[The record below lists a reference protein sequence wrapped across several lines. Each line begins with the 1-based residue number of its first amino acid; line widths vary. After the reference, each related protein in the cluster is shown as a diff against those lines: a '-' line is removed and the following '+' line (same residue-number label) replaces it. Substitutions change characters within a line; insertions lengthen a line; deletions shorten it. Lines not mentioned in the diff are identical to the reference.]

1 MKTEPRP
8 GKAVAEPLWVIA
20 VALFV
25 IAGAVGYYGYLDL
38 QRRPE
43 ATVAVVHAP
52 VPVGVGV
59 AGRKPATVAVA
70 TDAAGVAANSARSVA
85 TGAGPLS
92 PMVSNAVPAVTLPL
106 NASESYTFPE
116 TNARAVAASGPTAEI
131 WNRRI
136 IFDKDAGGI
145 PSIPLQTITGVV
157 RLRGTPPAEKV
168 LPIDPACAAARD
180 RQVSKT
186 RFYLVGTNGGL
197 ADVFVHVF
205 SGLQVTNWALS
216 VPPLFINQQGCE
228 YVPYVG
234 GTQTGQSIWVRN
246 SDPVLH
252 NVHPTPTVAGNRE
265 YNRAHLPKSPDLEF
279 SWQKP
284 ELFLRFKCDVHP
296 WMFAYVS
303 VVEHPFFAVTDTN
316 GNFRMPAPPP
326 GRYGL
331 AATSQDRRRSGIHR
345 RRAGKRSDGGVHTGA
360 AAVKRRGNGVATAR
374 RHKLAATSCRH
385 PDSRRLHYGSSSV
398 NSTARSF
405 PGSTMMVCTLVPALR
420 WTAAIS

>member
-1 MKTEPRP
+1 M
-8 GKAVAEPLWVIA
+8 VEPLWVIA
-20 VALFV
+20 VALFA
-25 IAGAVGYYGYLDL
+25 IAGAVGYYGYRDL
-38 QRRPE
+38 QRRPD
-43 ATVAVVHAP
+43 TSVAVVHAP

-59 AGRKPATVAVA
+59 AGRK
-70 TDAAGVAANSARSVA
+70 RA
-85 TGAGPLS
+85 TGAVVTNAPIVASNAAQQPERGVTPAVVPLS
-92 PMVSNAVPAVTLPL
+92 TGGV
-106 NASESYTFPE
+106 ASALSE
-116 TNARAVAASGPTAEI
+116 TNARPVAASGPTAEI

-180 RQVSKT
+180 RHVAKT
-186 RFYLVGTNGGL
+186 RLYVVGADGGL
-197 ADVFVHVF
+197 ADVFVYIF
-205 SGLQVTNWALS
+205 SGLKLTNWALS

-228 YVPYVG
+228 YMPYVS
-234 GTQTGQSIWVRN
+234 GTQTGQNIWVRN

-252 NVHPTPTVAGNRE
+252 NVHPTPAVAGNRE

-303 VVEHPFFAVTDTN
+303 VVEHPFFAVTDAN

-331 AATSQDRRRSGIHR
+331 AAIHR
-345 RRAGKRSDGGVHTGA
+345 KGASTLEMIEVAPGKDL
-360 AAVKRRGNGVATAR
+360 AVE
-374 RHKLAATSCRH
+374 
-385 PDSRRLHYGSSSV
+385 
-398 NSTARSF
+398 F
-405 PGSTMMVCTLVPALR
+405 TLEVPQ
-420 WTAAIS
+420 